1 MSDQL
6 PAGGAAAPAP
16 HPLRV
21 LALSAAGLGVCALAA
36 AAFVLSYAGL
46 HAIALQAGVSTRLA
60 RGYPL
65 IVDVLL
71 VIVLAAVLSL
81 RGAGWPTKLL
91 AWTCLLVLLAAA
103 AAAGALHAVG
113 HRLPHRP
120 AAITAAVLP
129 WALLLIAVVLLL
141 AMVRQLRLRRAAA
154 APRWEPQVPPPVS
167 NQPLIPGFAPAAAA
181 GPDAASPAPGPSAP
195 TAPNETTET
204 MRLVV
209 PRQVAAANAA
219 DAAPA
224 VAAGPEEAAASPDPD
239 IQAGGMPEP
248 AGATPEPTGGTP
260 EQPSGGMPEQAG
272 GTPEPAGGM
281 PEPADDEPRESDL
294 AIDAE
299 PVPDDPSSDEAPG
312 PGVWSR
318 AVLEPAEDETS
329 GTAEGPRGEPA
340 SGGPASDEPPS
351 DGPSAAEEE
360 PDPEMPV
367 FHRMWSAPTPPAD
380 GDES

>member
-6 PAGGAAAPAP
+6 PAGSAPAAAP

-21 LALSAAGLGVCALAA
+21 VALSAAGLGVCALAA

-81 RGAGWPTKLL
+81 RGAGWPTRLL

-141 AMVRQLRLRRAAA
+141 AMLRQLRLRRAAA

-167 NQPLIPGFAPAAAA
+167 SQPLIPGFTPAAAS
-181 GPDAASPAPGPSAP
+181 GPDNASAAPGPAGASLAP
-195 TAPNETTET
+195 EPTET

-209 PRQVAAANAA
+209 PRQVT
-219 DAAPA
+219 
-224 VAAGPEEAAASPDPD
+224 AS
-239 IQAGGMPEP
+239 IG
-248 AGATPEPTGGTP
+248 
-260 EQPSGGMPEQAG
+260 
-272 GTPEPAGGM
+272 
-281 PEPADDEPRESDL
+281 DEPRESDL

-299 PVPDDPSSDEAPG
+299 PVPDDPSSDEATQG

-318 AVLEPAEDETS
+318 AVLEPAEA
-329 GTAEGPRGEPA
+329 GPGGPAEGPHDEAAYDSADAPE
-340 SGGPASDEPPS
+340 SG
-351 DGPSAAEEE
+351 AAEEGSGPAE
-360 PDPEMPV
+360 SGAVEEESAAVEEESDPAMPV
-367 FHRMWSAPTPPAD
+367 FHRMWSAPTPPAG
-380 GDES
+380 GDDS

>member
-6 PAGGAAAPAP
+6 PAGSAPAAAP

-103 AAAGALHAVG
+103 AAAGALHAIG

-141 AMVRQLRLRRAAA
+141 AMLRQLRLRRAAA
-154 APRWEPQVPPPVS
+154 APRWQPHVPPPVS
-167 NQPLIPGFAPAAAA
+167 SRPLIPGFTPAATSGPDSASAAPSPADASLAPGPADASLAA
-181 GPDAASPAPGPSAP
+181 GPADASLAPGPADASLAP
-195 TAPNETTET
+195 GPAET

-209 PRQVAAANAA
+209 PRQVAS
-219 DAAPA
+219 PA
-224 VAAGPEEAAASPDPD
+224 S
-239 IQAGGMPEP
+239 
-248 AGATPEPTGGTP
+248 
-260 EQPSGGMPEQAG
+260 
-272 GTPEPAGGM
+272 
-281 PEPADDEPRESDL
+281 DEPRESEL

-299 PVPDDPSSDEAPG
+299 PVPDDPSSDEATPG

-318 AVLEPAEDETS
+318 AVLEPAEAGPAEAGPG
-329 GTAEGPRGEPA
+329 GTAEGPHEAAYDSAAAETGAAAQESGA
-340 SGGPASDEPPS
+340 AESGGAESGGAESSGAEEDS
-351 DGPSAAEEE
+351 GAAEEE
-360 PDPEMPV
+360 SDPEMPV
-367 FHRMWSAPTPPAD
+367 FHRMWSAPTPPAG

>member
-6 PAGGAAAPAP
+6 PAGIAPAAAP

-141 AMVRQLRLRRAAA
+141 AMLRQLRLRRAA
-154 APRWEPQVPPPVS
+154 APRWEPQVPPPMS
-167 NQPLIPGFAPAAAA
+167 DQPLVPGFTPAAASGPA
-181 GPDAASPAPGPSAP
+181 GAILAPGPDSASL
-195 TAPNETTET
+195 APAPEESSGPSET

-209 PRQVAAANAA
+209 PRQVT
-219 DAAPA
+219 APA
-224 VAAGPEEAAASPDPD
+224 G
-239 IQAGGMPEP
+239 
-248 AGATPEPTGGTP
+248 
-260 EQPSGGMPEQAG
+260 
-272 GTPEPAGGM
+272 
-281 PEPADDEPRESDL
+281 DEPRDSDL

-299 PVPDDPSSDEAPG
+299 PVPDDPSSDEANPG

-318 AVLEPAEDETS
+318 AVLEPAQA
-329 GTAEGPRGEPA
+329 GPGATAEGTDDQAAYDSAG
-340 SGGPASDEPPS
+340 
-351 DGPSAAEEE
+351 AAESQSGAAEAESGAAESGAPEE
-360 PDPEMPV
+360 ESDAAEAESDPEMPV
-367 FHRMWSAPTPPAD
+367 FHRMWSAPTPPAG